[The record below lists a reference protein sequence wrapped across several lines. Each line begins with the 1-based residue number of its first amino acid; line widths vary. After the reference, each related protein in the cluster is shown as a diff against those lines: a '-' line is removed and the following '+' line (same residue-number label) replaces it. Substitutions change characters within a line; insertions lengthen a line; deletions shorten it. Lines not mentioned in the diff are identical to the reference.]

1 MKVALAAVIV
11 FLAPGAV
18 MGRPSELRL
27 NCITQSLF
35 DVNKNTTE
43 KISESFP
50 AVVRMGAMNNG
61 SGPAAI
67 EVSNI
72 PPCQIY
78 VGSFNDLEVSGSC
91 EKTAVGLRL
100 KGFLKIDR
108 TNGAF
113 QQTMQIEKVTLI
125 FSGQCKPAEKAIL
138 TLGQLVTAVKRT
150 MGDGPLPP

>member
-43 KISESFP
+43 KISESFS

-91 EKTAVGLRL
+91 EKTAVAVGLRL

-125 FSGQCKPAEKAIL
+125 LSGQCKPAGKL
-138 TLGQLVTAVKRT
+138 F
-150 MGDGPLPP
+150 

>member
-11 FLAPGAV
+11 FLVPSAV
-18 MGRPSELRL
+18 MAQPSELRL

-35 DVNKNTTE
+35 DVNKNTTA
-43 KISESFP
+43 KISESFS

-78 VGSFNDLEVSGSC
+78 VGSFNDLESVRDH
-91 EKTAVGLRL
+91 AV
-100 KGFLKIDR
+100 F
-108 TNGAF
+108 
-113 QQTMQIEKVTLI
+113 
-125 FSGQCKPAEKAIL
+125 
-138 TLGQLVTAVKRT
+138 
-150 MGDGPLPP
+150 